1 MSVAAGPVAVPD
13 STGPTFALLREL
25 RQGRARKQAASIAFW
40 IYLALFIV
48 AVWGG
53 SLIVAAYRALRHPP
67 PPTGLSLRVLHA
79 LPAGL
84 AALALLVLLL
94 LVRDA
99 LWRGP
104 VTVPG
109 ATVDWLLGTPVDR
122 RRLLRPRFRLSA
134 AGAVAAGAAVGI
146 VPAAALVALGLGG
159 RDGGDVLRLT
169 GTGMLSAALLFAAG
183 TGLAGLIE
191 RNPVS
196 WPWVRRATPVVL
208 AAAAVLAGIA
218 AWAAAGTLPAVVH
231 TVLLWSGPWGWAA
244 QGVTAQAGHGLL
256 AGQSLV
262 VVGPGQHLRPGGIP
276 LGTALATTGAPWW
289 PLATALLAVVA
300 LAALAA
306 GQRAA
311 AGVPAAALRA
321 RARTLGAMSTAALS
335 MNTRGVA
342 VAYGAAAS
350 RPRRARFHLPP
361 PRRRQLVL
369 PWRDLLALARAPA
382 RLAAAVLL
390 AWLAVGLIAAA
401 SHGRSVSLLPVGCA
415 LILGYLAAAW
425 LCEGARLDADDP
437 RRSAQLPFRF
447 GSLAWWH
454 AVVPVLVLLVAA
466 GLPVAA
472 ACLATGDPRPLALLA
487 VTVPVLVA
495 GALVNVFRPPLTPD
509 MFVGAETPVGNTAV
523 INIVFWYAWG
533 TLLAVVPMTVLLS
546 GAIGSPGP
554 GSLARA
560 VVIGA
565 LLAAGLGSY
574 AVRRARRLQAG

>member
-1 MSVAAGPVAVPD
+1 MTVAPGPVAVPD

-25 RQGRARKQAASIAFW
+25 RRGRGRKQAASIAFW
-40 IYLALFIV
+40 IYLALFTV
-48 AVWGG
+48 AVYGG

-67 PPTGLSLRVLHA
+67 PPTEASLRWLHA
-79 LPAGL
+79 APAGL
-84 AALALLVLLL
+84 TALALLVLLVL
-94 LVRDA
+94 LRDA

-109 ATVDWLLGTPVDR
+109 ATVDWLLSTPVSR

-134 AGAVAAGAAVGI
+134 AGMLLAGAAVGI

-159 RDGGDVLRLT
+159 RNGGDVLRLT
-169 GTGMLSAALLFAAG
+169 GAGLLSAALLFAVG
-183 TGLAGLIE
+183 TGLAGLAE
-191 RNPVS
+191 RHPQT
-196 WPWVRRATPVVL
+196 WPWLRRATPVAV
-208 AAAAVLAGIA
+208 AAAALLGGIA
-218 AWAAAGTLPAVVH
+218 AWAAFGTLPAVVN

-244 QGVTAQAGHGLL
+244 QGLTAQAGHGA
-256 AGQSLV
+256 AGAT
-262 VVGPGQHLRPGGIP
+262 GG
-276 LGTALATTGAPWW
+276 AGAPWW
-289 PLATALLAVVA
+289 PLATALLAAAA

-321 RARTLGAMSTAALS
+321 RARTLGAMSAAALS

-342 VAYGAAAS
+342 TAYGAAAS
-350 RPRRARFHLPP
+350 QPRRARLRLPP
-361 PRRRQLVL
+361 PRRRQFVL
-369 PWRDLLALARAPA
+369 LWRDLLALARAPA
-382 RLAAAVLL
+382 RLAAAVAL

-401 SHGRSVSLLPVGCA
+401 SHGRSVSLLPVGCG
-415 LILGYLAAAW
+415 LTLGYLAAAW

-447 GSLAWWH
+447 ESLAWWH
-454 AVVPVLVLLVAA
+454 AAVPCLVLLAAA

-472 ACLATGDPRPLALLA
+472 ASLATGDPRPLALLA

-495 GALVNVFRPPLTPD
+495 GALVNVFRPPLSPD

-523 INIVFWYAWG
+523 INIIFWYAWG

-546 GAIGSPGP
+546 SAIRSPGP

-565 LLAAGLGSY
+565 ALAAGLGGY
-574 AVRRARRLQAG
+574 AARRARRLRAG

>member
-25 RQGRARKQAASIAFW
+25 RRGRARKQAASIAFW
-40 IYLALFIV
+40 VYLALFIV

-134 AGAVAAGAAVGI
+134 SGAIAAGAAVGI

-169 GTGMLSAALLFAAG
+169 GAGMLSAALLFAAG

-191 RNPVS
+191 RQPAS
-196 WPWVRRATPVVL
+196 WFWVRRTTPVVL

-218 AWAAAGTLPAVVH
+218 AWAAFGRLPAVVN

-244 QGVTAQAGHGLL
+244 QGL
-256 AGQSLV
+256 
-262 VVGPGQHLRPGGIP
+262 
-276 LGTALATTGAPWW
+276 TALAGRGALSGLTLSSAGYGPVFVVPGSVPASPASLW
-289 PLATALLAVVA
+289 PVATALLAAVA

-342 VAYGAAAS
+342 AAYGAAAS
-350 RPRRARFHLPP
+350 RQGLAGYHHYALGGHRPVEGLGGQALGGPAPRPGPQQHRAHHGGQHAERRPRRHAG
-361 PRRRQLVL
+361 Q
-369 PWRDLLALARAPA
+369 
-382 RLAAAVLL
+382 
-390 AWLAVGLIAAA
+390 
-401 SHGRSVSLLPVGCA
+401 HGRGRQGHRGGPPYPGPAGRIPLDQPGQP
-415 LILGYLAAAW
+415 
-425 LCEGARLDADDP
+425 GAR
-437 RRSAQLPFRF
+437 REQQHGRQ
-447 GSLAWWH
+447 H
-454 AVVPVLVLLVAA
+454 
-466 GLPVAA
+466 
-472 ACLATGDPRPLALLA
+472 
-487 VTVPVLVA
+487 
-495 GALVNVFRPPLTPD
+495 
-509 MFVGAETPVGNTAV
+509 
-523 INIVFWYAWG
+523 
-533 TLLAVVPMTVLLS
+533 
-546 GAIGSPGP
+546 PGP
-554 GSLARA
+554 GQPEHVPA
-560 VVIGA
+560 VP
-565 LLAAGLGSY
+565 AA
-574 AVRRARRLQAG
+574 QP

>member
-1 MSVAAGPVAVPD
+1 MTAVPGPVAVPD
-13 STGPTFALLREL
+13 STGPTFALLREM
-25 RQGRARKQAASIAFW
+25 RRGQARKQAASIAFW
-40 IYLALFIV
+40 IYLGLFIV

-67 PPTGLSLRVLHA
+67 PPTEVSLRVLHA
-79 LPAGL
+79 APAGL
-84 AALALLVLLL
+84 TALALLVLLVL
-94 LVRDA
+94 LRDA

-134 AGAVAAGAAVGI
+134 AGAVLAGAAVGI

-169 GTGMLSAALLFAAG
+169 GAGVLSAALLFALG
-183 TGLAGLIE
+183 TGLAGLAE
-191 RNPVS
+191 RHPQA
-196 WPWVRRATPVVL
+196 WPWLRRATPVAV
-208 AAAAVLAGIA
+208 AAAAVLAGLA
-218 AWAAAGTLPAVVH
+218 TWAALGRLPAVVSA
-231 TVLLWSGPWGWAA
+231 VLLWSGPWGWAA
-244 QGVTAQAGHGLL
+244 QGLTAQAGHAVV
-256 AGQSLV
+256 AG
-262 VVGPGQHLRPGGIP
+262 P
-276 LGTALATTGAPWW
+276 GAPWW
-289 PLATALLAVVA
+289 PLATALLAAAA

-321 RARTLGAMSTAALS
+321 RARTLGAMSAAALS

-342 VAYGAAAS
+342 AAYGAAAS
-350 RPRRARFHLPP
+350 QPRRARLRLPP
-361 PRRRQLVL
+361 PQRRGLVL
-369 PWRDLLALARAPA
+369 VWRDLLALARAPA
-382 RLAAAVLL
+382 RLAAAVAV

-401 SHGRSVSLLPVGCA
+401 SHGRQVSLLPVGCG

-447 GSLAWWH
+447 GSLAWRH
-454 AVVPVLVLLVAA
+454 AAVPAGLLLAAA

-472 ACLATGDPRPLALLA
+472 ACLASGDPRPLALLA
-487 VTVPVLVA
+487 VTAPVLVA
-495 GALVNVFRPPLTPD
+495 GALVNVFRPPLSPG

-523 INIVFWYAWG
+523 LNIVFWYAWG
-533 TLLAVVPMTVLLS
+533 TLLAVVPMTVLLYS
-546 GAIGSPGP
+546 AIRSPGP

-565 LLAAGLGSY
+565 GLAAALGGY
-574 AVRRARRLQAG
+574 AARRAGRLQAG

>member
-1 MSVAAGPVAVPD
+1 
-13 STGPTFALLREL
+13 
-25 RQGRARKQAASIAFW
+25 
-40 IYLALFIV
+40 
-48 AVWGG
+48 
-53 SLIVAAYRALRHPP
+53 
-67 PPTGLSLRVLHA
+67 
-79 LPAGL
+79 
-84 AALALLVLLL
+84 
-94 LVRDA
+94 
-99 LWRGP
+99 
-104 VTVPG
+104 
-109 ATVDWLLGTPVDR
+109 
-122 RRLLRPRFRLSA
+122 
-134 AGAVAAGAAVGI
+134 
-146 VPAAALVALGLGG
+146 
-159 RDGGDVLRLT
+159 
-169 GTGMLSAALLFAAG
+169 
-183 TGLAGLIE
+183 
-191 RNPVS
+191 
-196 WPWVRRATPVVL
+196 
-208 AAAAVLAGIA
+208 
-218 AWAAAGTLPAVVH
+218 
-231 TVLLWSGPWGWAA
+231 
-244 QGVTAQAGHGLL
+244 
-256 AGQSLV
+256 
-262 VVGPGQHLRPGGIP
+262 
-276 LGTALATTGAPWW
+276 
-289 PLATALLAVVA
+289 
-300 LAALAA
+300 
-306 GQRAA
+306 
-311 AGVPAAALRA
+311 
-321 RARTLGAMSTAALS
+321 MSTAALS

-342 VAYGAAAS
+342 AAYGAAAS

-369 PWRDLLALARAPA
+369 LWRDLLALARAPA

-454 AVVPVLVLLVAA
+454 AAVPILVLLAAA
-466 GLPVAA
+466 GLPVVA

-487 VTVPVLVA
+487 VTVPVLVT
-495 GALVNVFRPPLTPD
+495 GALVNVFRPPLTPG

-546 GAIGSPGP
+546 GAIGSPSP

>member
-1 MSVAAGPVAVPD
+1 MTVAAGPVSVPD
-13 STGPTFALLREL
+13 STGPTYALLREL
-25 RQGRARKQAASIAFW
+25 RRGQARKQAASIAFW
-40 IYLALFIV
+40 VYLALFIV

-67 PPTGLSLRVLHA
+67 PPAGVSLRVLHA
-79 LPAGL
+79 MPAGL
-84 AALALLVLLL
+84 AALALLVLVL

-109 ATVDWLLGTPVDR
+109 ATADWLLGTPVDR

-134 AGAVAAGAAVGI
+134 AGAIAAGAAVGI

-169 GTGMLSAALLFAAG
+169 GAGVLSAALLFAVG

-191 RNPVS
+191 RHQAS
-196 WPWVRRATPVVL
+196 WPWVRRATPIAL

-218 AWAAAGTLPAVVH
+218 AWAAFGTIPSVVNA
-231 TVLLWSGPWGWAA
+231 VLLWSGPWGWAA
-244 QGVTAQAGHGLL
+244 QGLAAQAGHGGLG
-256 AGQSLV
+256 AEMLV
-262 VVGPGQHLRPGGIP
+262 APGNGEFVLPGS
-276 LGTALATTGAPWW
+276 APAISAASYWL
-289 PLATALLAVVA
+289 PATALLAAVA
-300 LAALAA
+300 VAALAA

-321 RARTLGAMSTAALS
+321 RARTLGAMSAAALS

-342 VAYGAAAS
+342 AAYGAAAS
-350 RPRRARFHLPP
+350 RPRRARLRLPA
-361 PRRRQLVL
+361 PRRRALVL
-369 PWRDLLALARAPA
+369 VWRDLLALARAPA
-382 RLAAAVLL
+382 RLAAAVVV

-401 SHGRSVSLLPVGCA
+401 SHGRQVSLLPVGCA

-447 GSLAWWH
+447 ESLAWRH
-454 AVVPVLVLLVAA
+454 AVVPAALLLVAA

-472 ACLATGDPRPLALLA
+472 ASVATGDPRPLALLA
-487 VTVPVLVA
+487 GTVPVLVA
-495 GALVNVFRPPLTPD
+495 GALVNVFRPPLSPD
-509 MFVGAETPVGNTAV
+509 MFVGAETPIGNTAI

-546 GAIGSPGP
+546 SAIRSPGP

-565 LLAAGLGSY
+565 LLAAGLGAY
-574 AVRRARRLQAG
+574 AARRAARLRAG